1 MAKVL
6 TLATAFALLA
16 LFLAATSEEGCP
28 NDPSAS
34 GDLEGLE
41 EGCPNATSE
50 ELAHEEGEEE
60 VDICGEE
67 EEREFDSSV
76 QIARVEFHRVE
87 TIFIILAFI
96 MVVVLAKMRE

>member
-28 NDPSAS
+28 NDLSAS

-50 ELAHEEGEEE
+50 ELAHEEEEEE

-76 QIARVEFHRVE
+76 HIARVEFHRVE